1 MELGQSVV
9 AGTAACAGAPDEVAA
24 ALIEE
29 NEGKF
34 CLKAAYSSSVG
45 FWEFLLEEITKSA
58 RWRLH

>member
-1 MELGQSVV
+1 MELGPSVV
-9 AGTAACAGAPDEVAA
+9 AGMAACAGAPEEVAA

-45 FWEFLLEEITKSA
+45 FWEFLLEDRPS
-58 RWRLH
+58 